1 MNILDNTP
9 KLSKLQRKKVEGM
22 KNKKKDNFSC
32 DSCSN
37 VESFTK
43 KKESFKCPYDNNQEG
58 FQGMSENLFSQT
70 FNAAIITNPNN
81 NEDIELQVS
90 DDSGMDILTK
100 IKSDKIPKINGIT
113 KDEEEEEEEKE
124 TRILTG
130 FSTKVYVASLS
141 IIGLLLVHRAL
152 KR

>member
-1 MNILDNTP
+1 
-9 KLSKLQRKKVEGM
+9 
-22 KNKKKDNFSC
+22 
-32 DSCSN
+32 
-37 VESFTK
+37 
-43 KKESFKCPYDNNQEG
+43 
-58 FQGMSENLFSQT
+58 
-70 FNAAIITNPNN
+70 
-81 NEDIELQVS
+81 
-90 DDSGMDILTK
+90 MDILTK